1 MSSLP
6 GQARAE
12 QNVQVPSE
20 RMGCTTAL
28 LHTGWTDAVEWGA
41 KPQPASSLRREPNM
55 LLSMTSMGLS
65 DLLRKRP
72 ATQ

>member
-1 MSSLP
+1 MSGLP

-20 RMGCTTAL
+20 RMGSTMAL
-28 LHTGWTDAVEWGA
+28 LHTGWTDATEAGA
-41 KPQPASSLRREPNM
+41 KPQPVFSLRREPNM
-55 LLSMTSMGLS
+55 LLPMTSMGLS

-72 ATQ
+72 ETQ